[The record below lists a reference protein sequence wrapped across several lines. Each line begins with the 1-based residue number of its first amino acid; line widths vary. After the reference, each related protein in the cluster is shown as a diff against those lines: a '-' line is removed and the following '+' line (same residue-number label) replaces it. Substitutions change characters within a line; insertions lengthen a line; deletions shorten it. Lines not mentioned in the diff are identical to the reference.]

1 MNIIFST
8 EKHLLEA
15 IPKPLKAN
23 KKLPEYF
30 KAMPPQSSANPQS
43 GTVKKC
49 VPFLEASS
57 FGYIIP
63 LWSDVFVTARNGDIT
78 IEFPPNLMME
88 TTLSSHDSAQIKN
101 HPLEKTMY
109 GSMPLKFHNP
119 WIIETS
125 ENVSCLF
132 TSPLNHMETRFKI
145 LDGVVDTDNYYN
157 NINFPFIWT
166 GGDGEFFIPQGTPL
180 VQIIPFARSNFEA
193 SYNEIDIDRKTKTS
207 AAIGSVMRNGYKNK
221 FHHKRKD
228 LSDELDKS
236 SILTVIGDIEEAATD
251 A

>member
-30 KAMPPQSSANPQS
+30 KAMPPQSNSNPQS
-43 GTVKKC
+43 GTVKRC

-63 LWSDVFVTARNGDIT
+63 LWSDVFVTAKNGDIT
-78 IEFPPNLMME
+78 IEFPPNLMMD
-88 TTLSSHDSAQIKN
+88 TTLSSHDSVQIKG
-101 HPLEKTMY
+101 HPLENTKY
-109 GSMPLKFHNP
+109 GSIPLKFHNP
-119 WIIETS
+119 WIIETP

-145 LDGVVDTDNYYN
+145 LDGVVDTDTYYN
-157 NINFPFIWT
+157 NINFPFLWT
-166 GGDGEFFIPQGTPL
+166 GNDGEYFIPQGTPL
-180 VQIIPFARSNFEA
+180 VQVIPFVRTDFEVA
-193 SYNEIDIDRKTKTS
+193 YGEIDPDRKANTS
-207 AAIGSVMRNGYKNK
+207 SALSAVMRNGYKTK

-228 LSDELDKS
+228 LSNELDKS
-236 SILTVIGDIEEAATD
+236 SNLAN
-251 A
+251 